1 MGELPDASDKTPDR
15 DATTPSRSDAL
26 YIIASMADTTWR
38 MFVPTIGLLLIGNW
52 ADGVVHTKPWLLLLG
67 VAIGAGVS
75 AYLIK
80 RQLAKGKET

>member
-38 MFVPTIGLLLIGNW
+38 MFVPTIGLLLVGN
-52 ADGVVHTKPWLLLLG
+52 ALDEHFRTKPWLLL
-67 VAIGAGVS
+67 VGAGLGACIAALLV
-75 AYLIK
+75 K
-80 RQLAKGKET
+80 QQLNKGKK